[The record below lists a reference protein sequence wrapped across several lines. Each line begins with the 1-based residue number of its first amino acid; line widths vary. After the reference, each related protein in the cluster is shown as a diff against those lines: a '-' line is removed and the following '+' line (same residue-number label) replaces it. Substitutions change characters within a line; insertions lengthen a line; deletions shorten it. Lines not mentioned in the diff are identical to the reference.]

1 MVFSIFPFHLQTTK
15 FVDAELTLQSVKKK
29 KKNKLLVQAPSL
41 NHVKIHKNYLIKKLK
56 QSLYI
61 AITYKIY
68 N

>member
-29 KKNKLLVQAPSL
+29 KNKLLVQSPSL

-56 QSLYI
+56 QSHYI